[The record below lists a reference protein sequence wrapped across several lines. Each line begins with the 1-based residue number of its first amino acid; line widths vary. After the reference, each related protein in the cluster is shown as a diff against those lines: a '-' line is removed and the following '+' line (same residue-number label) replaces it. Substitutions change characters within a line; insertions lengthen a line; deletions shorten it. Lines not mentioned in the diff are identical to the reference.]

1 MKKIIINL
9 LIVVGIY
16 FAVSVSLPLDSFA
29 QTPAT
34 TIATPATASSG
45 NEGCKAPNNIAEL
58 FTFGVCLL
66 TKFVIPFLF
75 ALALVMFLAGVLKY
89 VKNGDNEEAREAGR
103 GLMLFGIIALFV
115 MTAVWGLVRIVFTT
129 IFGGSDQKWEMPSL
143 PPQSSS
149 PFQ

>member
-1 MKKIIINL
+1 MRKIILNL
-9 LIVVGIY
+9 LLVVGIY
-16 FAVSVSLPLDSFA
+16 FAFSVILPAETFA

-34 TIATPATASSG
+34 TVTTPVTTPTG
-45 NEGCKAPNNIAEL
+45 DGCKAPNNIAEL

-75 ALALVMFLAGVLKY
+75 ALALVMFLVGVLKY